1 MRVFVTGATA
11 WADAESIRRQ
21 LSALP
26 AGSVLIHGDAPGA
39 DALAGQIGHE
49 LGMVVIRMAKNAE
62 DYRRFG
68 RAAWKGLN
76 ERMLQQGVELVLAF
90 HTELSDTT
98 RAHGTRHAI
107 QLALHQGIVVRVI
120 DGSAPPAFP
129 HSPGRTR

>member
-1 MRVFVTGATA
+1 MRILVTGATT
-11 WADAESIRRQ
+11 WTDAERIRQ
-21 LSALP
+21 ELSALP
-26 AGSVLIHGDAPGA
+26 AGSILIHGDAPGV

-49 LGMVVIRMAKNAE
+49 LGMKVIRMAKNAE

-90 HTELSDTT
+90 HTELGDTS

-107 QLALHQGIVVRVI
+107 ELAQHQGIEVRVI
-120 DGSAPPAFP
+120 DGNDPPAFP
-129 HSPGRTR
+129 PSPGRTR